1 MNRQKSRSYAILRF
15 AFAAGWICALSASV
29 PLRAA
34 PLVAYLGGDRWQQV
48 EQRRDKITVEMGRLR
63 LILGKD
69 FLISAK
75 TFDGNAS
82 LLPVLSQEIVAS
94 RPTVIYAGTWD
105 IANELKKHTS
115 TIPIVFAARANLESP
130 KYRIVE
136 NLQHPEGNV
145 TGFTRYVSLVPK
157 KLQLL
162 RDAFPLLQQV
172 GLVYGVDIRPER
184 EREYADAAKKL
195 GLELKFRRVDK
206 VDLQLLG
213 EKLDRWDDAYVV
225 AYDDMLLYNRAV
237 YLEQLAKTK
246 KPVIHPEEATDKGVL
261 MHYVPVMDGEAKAA
275 EYISKILRGAKIKDL
290 AVQEPQEFDLS
301 VNVTTLRRNGLTM
314 SRDVLS
320 RARKVE

>member
-1 MNRQKSRSYAILRF
+1 MLYVRYLQRF
-15 AFAAGWICALSASV
+15 IRTACAFTLTAMSSLSC
-29 PLRAA
+29 AA
-34 PLVAYLGGDRWQQV
+34 PPLVMYLGGDAPTSV
-48 EQRRDKITVEMGRLR
+48 KRRGEVIVAQLRAVGLRDGADFDFVAQSFEGDPKRLVA
-63 LILGKD
+63 I
-69 FLISAK
+69 A
-75 TFDGNAS
+75 
-82 LLPVLSQEIVAS
+82 QEIVLKS
-94 RPTVIYAGTWD
+94 PTIIYAGTWD
-105 IANELKKHTS
+105 IASEFKKHTRA
-115 TIPIVFAARANLESP
+115 IPIVFAARANLESP

-136 NLQHPEGNV
+136 NLQQPEGNV
-145 TGFTRYVSLVPK
+145 TGFTRYASLVPK

-162 RDAFPLLQQV
+162 KDAFPMLRQV
-172 GLVYGVDIRPER
+172 GLVYGIDIRPER

-206 VDLQLLG
+206 VDLPLLG

-275 EYISKILRGAKIKDL
+275 EYISKLLRGAKVRDL

-301 VNVTTLRRNGLTM
+301 VNVTTLKRNGLTM